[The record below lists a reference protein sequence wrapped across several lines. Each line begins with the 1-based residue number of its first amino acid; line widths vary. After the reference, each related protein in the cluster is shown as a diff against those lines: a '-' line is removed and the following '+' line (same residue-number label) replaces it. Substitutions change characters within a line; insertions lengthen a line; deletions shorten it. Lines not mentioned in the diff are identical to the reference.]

1 MIEKLM
7 NLLPVNEGM
16 GDLVTTFVV
25 NDIQFTGPSEASID
39 HIKPS
44 DTRLIFSMVDD

>member
-1 MIEKLM
+1 M
-7 NLLPVNEGM
+7 NILPVNERR
-16 GDLVTTFVV
+16 GDFVTTFVV
-25 NDIQFTGPSEASID
+25 NNTQFTGPSEASID